1 MDWAGM
7 KGDGI
12 TEDTAPIGTDQDAGD
27 GPLQKSLIGNHWD
40 KERIRVYG
48 WADMAYTESSSNHND
63 FPNTYAVM
71 PNRPVL
77 DQFILRVE
85 RTPDTVQ
92 TDHNDWGFRVTNLY
106 GTDYRF
112 TAGDGYFFDQLQKR
126 NALYGWDPVEMYVHE
141 YFPKIGRKGALPQ
154 VGRYISPCDIE
165 AQLSPENYLYS
176 HSLMYSV
183 DPYTYTYT

>member
-1 MDWAGM
+1 M

-85 RTPDTVQ
+85 QTPDTVQ

-112 TAGDGYFFDQLQKR
+112 TAGTATSSTSFKS
-126 NALYGWDPVEMYVHE
+126 EMRCTAGT
-141 YFPKIGRKGALPQ
+141 PSRCTSMS
-154 VGRYISPCDIE
+154 ISPRSAEKEPCLRSAAIYRH
-165 AQLSPENYLYS
+165 ATSR
-176 HSLMYSV
+176 HSFL
-183 DPYTYTYT
+183 PKTTFTATA